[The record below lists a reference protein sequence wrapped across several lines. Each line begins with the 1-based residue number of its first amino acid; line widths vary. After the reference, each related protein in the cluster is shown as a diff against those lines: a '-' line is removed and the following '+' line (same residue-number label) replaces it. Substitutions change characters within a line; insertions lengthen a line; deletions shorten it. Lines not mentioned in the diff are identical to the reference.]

1 MINTSELTDNGLQTS
16 SNTSEKGITPD
27 LGSLKNKLSQASR
40 LVDDIVL
47 KKYLC
52 SLTNYEVVPMPP
64 EMKDIGKI
72 RLFRITEMVYQK
84 NEYST
89 YKFSSVFSALQGLD
103 CTVYIIADSNGKKTD
118 FYMGVRALDDRR
130 STKSLQDTLKN
141 ALCGQFPGVKTQDY
155 LDDDAQE
162 ILSGISSKNISSV
175 SCIAQ
180 NKDKD
185 YKNNDTFIQGLEKFA
200 SAMNGQTY
208 TAVILAQSI
217 SPHQIEEKRKAYET
231 IYTQLSPFS
240 TMQISYGKN
249 TAISIS
255 DALSNGTTTG
265 TSFSEN
271 TSVQK
276 GYSTNTSQTTSETES
291 QQDNKGAILKSMG
304 SAALGIASILT
315 APLTGGLSIAAAAA
329 ISVGQVGLSAYTP
342 KTTSIGKSKT
352 TGSSESYSTTK
363 GETYGKSESKSSST
377 TRTEG
382 VTNTSSDSTQLTMI
396 NKSLVNTLEK
406 IDLQLKRID
415 ECESVGMWEAA
426 AYFLSDTQA
435 TSEMAAVTYKALM
448 KGENSGI
455 ETTAVNTW
463 SRTQSSKLK
472 ALHDYITNFVHPV
485 FLYTSEMNTAAVT
498 AASLVSSNEMAIM
511 MGLPRKS
518 VCGFPVIEHADFGKE
533 IVRYSDSDSKRS
545 FTIGN
550 VYTMGKKTETTIKLD
565 CDSLTMH
572 TFITGSTGSG
582 KSNTIYEMLRQ
593 MRLKYSIPFL
603 IIEPAKGEYKNI
615 FGNFPDVNVYGSN
628 PKKNM
633 LLRINPFRFHPDIHV
648 LEHLDRMI
656 EIFNVCW
663 PMYAAMP
670 AILKEAA
677 GRAYIEKGWDLI
689 ESENSEGE
697 IFPTF
702 SDLMLQINKVI
713 DESKYSSDS
722 KGDYA
727 GALLTR
733 VRSLTTGLNGLIFS
747 DNDIP
752 DSELFDRSVIIDL
765 SRIGSVETKSLIMG
779 LLVMKLNE
787 YRLSSG
793 ESNQSLKHI
802 TVIEEAH
809 NLLKRVSTEQ
819 YSESSNILGKS
830 VELLTNSIAEMR
842 TYGEGFII
850 ADQSPGALDLAV
862 IRNTNTKIILKL
874 PEKSDREVLGG
885 AVGLTDEQTDELSKL
900 KSGTAVIYQND
911 WVEPV
916 LVQINKCNILPNQ
929 YIYDKVID
937 KATII
942 PIKTQMVN
950 FLLCGRLNEISY
962 FNIELIEREYH
973 KIPMS
978 KEFESFLKNQ
988 ISYYRNTGELRIW
1001 VDDNFLQ
1008 LSKNITDFLGLREY
1022 VQKCVIKANDNE
1034 ELNKMLKEVL
1044 VRDLPCISENMI
1056 LTVSQ
1061 CLMRELGADGAEIR
1075 KKIYCSWLEYN
1086 LKRRR

>member
-1 MINTSELTDNGLQTS
+1 
-16 SNTSEKGITPD
+16 
-27 LGSLKNKLSQASR
+27 
-40 LVDDIVL
+40 
-47 KKYLC
+47 
-52 SLTNYEVVPMPP
+52 
-64 EMKDIGKI
+64 
-72 RLFRITEMVYQK
+72 
-84 NEYST
+84 
-89 YKFSSVFSALQGLD
+89 
-103 CTVYIIADSNGKKTD
+103 
-118 FYMGVRALDDRR
+118 
-130 STKSLQDTLKN
+130 
-141 ALCGQFPGVKTQDY
+141 
-155 LDDDAQE
+155 
-162 ILSGISSKNISSV
+162 
-175 SCIAQ
+175 
-180 NKDKD
+180 
-185 YKNNDTFIQGLEKFA
+185 
-200 SAMNGQTY
+200 MN
-208 TAVILAQSI
+208 
-217 SPHQIEEKRKAYET
+217 
-231 IYTQLSPFS
+231 
-240 TMQISYGKN
+240 
-249 TAISIS
+249 
-255 DALSNGTTTG
+255 
-265 TSFSEN
+265 
-271 TSVQK
+271 
-276 GYSTNTSQTTSETES
+276 
-291 QQDNKGAILKSMG
+291 
-304 SAALGIASILT
+304 
-315 APLTGGLSIAAAAA
+315 
-329 ISVGQVGLSAYTP
+329 P
-342 KTTSIGKSKT
+342 KTL
-352 TGSSESYSTTK
+352 
-363 GETYGKSESKSSST
+363 
-377 TRTEG
+377 R
-382 VTNTSSDSTQLTMI
+382 V
-396 NKSLVNTLEK
+396 
-406 IDLQLKRID
+406 R
-415 ECESVGMWEAA
+415 
-426 AYFLSDTQA
+426 YFL
-435 TSEMAAVTYKALM
+435 L
-448 KGENSGI
+448 
-455 ETTAVNTW
+455 
-463 SRTQSSKLK
+463 
-472 ALHDYITNFVHPV
+472 
-485 FLYTSEMNTAAVT
+485 FL
-498 AASLVSSNEMAIM
+498 
-511 MGLPRKS
+511 
-518 VCGFPVIEHADFGKE
+518 
-533 IVRYSDSDSKRS
+533 
-545 FTIGN
+545 
-550 VYTMGKKTETTIKLD
+550 
-565 CDSLTMH
+565 
-572 TFITGSTGSG
+572 
-582 KSNTIYEMLRQ
+582 
-593 MRLKYSIPFL
+593 
-603 IIEPAKGEYKNI
+603 
-615 FGNFPDVNVYGSN
+615 
-628 PKKNM
+628 
-633 LLRINPFRFHPDIHV
+633 
-648 LEHLDRMI
+648 
-656 EIFNVCW
+656 
-663 PMYAAMP
+663 
-670 AILKEAA
+670 
-677 GRAYIEKGWDLI
+677 
-689 ESENSEGE
+689 
-697 IFPTF
+697 
-702 SDLMLQINKVI
+702 INKVI

-733 VRSLTTGLNGLIFS
+733 VRSLITGLNGLIFS

-787 YRLSSG
+787 YRMSSG

-1001 VDDNFLQ
+1001 VDDSFLQ
-1008 LSKNITDFLGLREY
+1008 LSKNITNFLGLREY
-1022 VQKCVIKANDNE
+1022 VQKCVIEANDNE